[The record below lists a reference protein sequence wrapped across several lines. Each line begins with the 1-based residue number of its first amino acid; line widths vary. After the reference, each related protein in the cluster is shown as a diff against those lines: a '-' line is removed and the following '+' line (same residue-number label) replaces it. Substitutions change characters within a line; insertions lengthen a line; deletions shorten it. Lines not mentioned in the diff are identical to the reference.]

1 MAVLRTDIER
11 ALDELV
17 SHEEGMRFQTLAVVL
32 GKQHW
37 PELVACEWK
46 NDRGLDAYVSASL
59 SPDEIGK
66 GLASSITAKR
76 GKILD
81 DARTAKQNFQDL
93 SALLFVTSGK
103 VTNQK
108 KDDWA
113 TEVRETFGLNLH
125 IISREDIIISLMLRE
140 NTSLCARFLGISSE
154 IEPAQRDAIAR
165 IREASL
171 DVAANWGTKLKG
183 HPFIALNSVRLE
195 LGGADSTEAFSFA
208 DIQEALTES
217 RRIVL
222 EAPAGRGKTTTLIAL
237 AQQHTGTGQS
247 AFLIDLPVWTD
258 SDLGILEYLA
268 GMPSFQ
274 AQGIDAHTLAH
285 AQAAEHFSFLLNGW
299 NEIAESSSLQALHK
313 LRELE
318 REFPAAG
325 IIVATRTHHI
335 VPPLPGALR
344 LRLLRLTRRQRTT
357 YMEARLGNKT
367 AKLRPQLDADP
378 VLDELTRTPFI
389 LAEVVSIFE
398 RGAPIPNTK
407 MGVLDTVIRLLEQ
420 APEHSNELKVAPLSG
435 NQADYLVALGMVM
448 TAEGAVALPEAA
460 ARAIAWAVGQDLAHR
475 GQLGVVPEPATVL
488 ATLTAHHALERT
500 EYPAVAFRFEHQQF
514 QEHYAVLGIQA
525 RLSELTAANDD
536 TGRRFTADYVNDPAW
551 AEPLRMIAEVVGAH
565 TDNED
570 TRRQNVREGRILV
583 EMALLVDPI
592 FAAEL
597 SRLCGEGVWGEVGGS
612 LAARLRWYGVR
623 DESHRQCALAGMLA
637 SGSSEFQDI
646 LVPLLSGDQEQTRLQ
661 TYRLWPD
668 FPLSTLGVNWPERVR
683 GWNEEARADFVSEV
697 LHHRLVPEV
706 VPFAVADQSMK
717 VKTAAL
723 SSLSWTGAYEE
734 AGQVLDSMDPDSFS
748 RAARDLL
755 PDLLPTA
762 VRPRMVAVLQELL
775 DTAGDPWERLRAGME
790 LIEMGEPDLDARLK
804 KALDD
809 MPTEEVEKHGHH
821 LVRPALDLLRQ
832 RDSGWVSKWSA
843 VRIAEGVLWPDHWIA
858 LVTSV
863 PDELSEIILQR
874 LENDHCGN
882 KPIRGIIAVLK
893 VAANEHL
900 AARVFSK
907 LRILRAGLVAA
918 RDQEHDVTWAI
929 ERRLK
934 VLFQALPVDAAIAGL
949 LASLADP
956 PDPIDVQVTTQLL
969 SRVARHD
976 LEPITGL
983 DPGLKA
989 AMRGYLKRSIGVVLA
1004 EDDFNGEQKAN
1015 LASSIAQVGEPEDM
1029 DDLVTLIRADT
1040 ERMTKGRAARV
1051 AGDRGPRGNGAN
1063 SSYALWHLLA
1073 AVHLDPARAVG
1084 VLIDL
1089 LREPH
1094 YTESVAEAIVRSTLT
1109 VVPSLVENSSRYRQ
1123 IWDAR
1128 EGRLLPAAQAE
1139 RRRRY
1144 AIALA
1149 EHIRRL
1155 LDERNGAEQPGSTHM
1170 LMRLTNVLA
1179 AVDGAEFAGLVL
1191 DVIFLPIEGDD
1202 WGRVEAAEKLLSHGV
1217 MLPTAGTLVLV
1228 DAVLERRRRYGLQE
1242 NDKGLIKCCLNLLP
1256 FVDDP
1261 PKGIQKVR
1269 EVVARAHFAP
1279 YEYRDFVTALSES
1292 RSGAALDVLRD
1303 LASNQ
1308 NSLAHDA
1315 EPWIDAVARLDTPPA
1330 RDLLLSFVD
1339 PTIPGVGA
1347 EIELQWRDVLSA
1359 RIADIAN
1366 RHPNIE
1372 ARLYQLAETDLPAL
1386 KRLRLAAVLNAI
1398 GTPES
1403 LMAALKLIDDRVQ
1416 PSIPPG
1422 TFAHVEAAFV
1432 ERRPYEQSENTYTH
1446 AARASNTVRATLFE
1460 MVIEDDRRKK
1470 SAFSLLGQIEEWRL
1484 EYGRPTA
1491 EPRHPAVQSGE
1502 PWPPIKAVA

>member
-1 MAVLRTDIER
+1 
-11 ALDELV
+11 
-17 SHEEGMRFQTLAVVL
+17 
-32 GKQHW
+32 
-37 PELVACEWK
+37 
-46 NDRGLDAYVSASL
+46 
-59 SPDEIGK
+59 
-66 GLASSITAKR
+66 
-76 GKILD
+76 
-81 DARTAKQNFQDL
+81 
-93 SALLFVTSGK
+93 
-103 VTNQK
+103 
-108 KDDWA
+108 
-113 TEVRETFGLNLH
+113 
-125 IISREDIIISLMLRE
+125 
-140 NTSLCARFLGISSE
+140 
-154 IEPAQRDAIAR
+154 
-165 IREASL
+165 
-171 DVAANWGTKLKG
+171 
-183 HPFIALNSVRLE
+183 
-195 LGGADSTEAFSFA
+195 
-208 DIQEALTES
+208 
-217 RRIVL
+217 
-222 EAPAGRGKTTTLIAL
+222 
-237 AQQHTGTGQS
+237 
-247 AFLIDLPVWTD
+247 
-258 SDLGILEYLA
+258 
-268 GMPSFQ
+268 MPSFQ

-475 GQLGVVPEPATVL
+475 GQLGVVPEPAAVL

-536 TGRRFTADYVNDPAW
+536 TGHRFTADYVNDPAW

-583 EMALLVDPI
+583 EMALPVDPI

-597 SRLCGEGVWGEVGGS
+597 SRLCGEGVWGEVGGA
-612 LAARLRWYGVR
+612 LAARLRAWYGVR

-646 LVPLLSGDQEQTRLQ
+646 MVPLLSGDQEQTRLQ

-723 SSLSWTGAYEE
+723 SRLSWTGAYEE

-775 DTAGDPWERLRAGME
+775 DTAGDPWERLRAVME
-790 LIEMGEPDLDARLK
+790 LIEMGEPDLDAQLK

-843 VRIAEGVLWPDHWIA
+843 VRIAEGGLWPDHWIA

-863 PDELSEIILQR
+863 PDELSETILQR
-874 LENDHCGN
+874 LENDNCGN

-949 LASLADP
+949 LASLVDP

-989 AMRGYLKRSIGVVLA
+989 AMRGYLKSSIGVVLA

-1040 ERMTKGRAARV
+1040 ERMTKGRAARA

-1109 VVPSLVENSSRYRQ
+1109 AVPSLVENTSRYRQ

-1128 EGRLLPAAQAE
+1128 EGRLLPAPQAE

-1217 MLPTAGTLVLV
+1217 ILPTAGTLVLV

-1242 NDKGLIKCCLNLLP
+1242 NDKWLIKCCLNLLP

-1261 PKGIQKVR
+1261 PQGIQKVR
-1269 EVVARAHFAP
+1269 EVVARAHFAR
-1279 YEYRDFVTALSES
+1279 YECRDFVTALGES
-1292 RSGAALDVLRD
+1292 RSDAALDVLRD
-1303 LASNQ
+1303 LASDK

-1315 EPWIDAVARLDTPPA
+1315 EPWIDAVAKLDTPPA
-1330 RDLLLSFVD
+1330 QDLLLSFVD

-1422 TFAHVEAAFV
+1422 TVAHVEAAFV

-1446 AARASNTVRATLFE
+1446 VARASNTVRATLFE
-1460 MVIEDDRRKK
+1460 MVVEDDRRKK

-1502 PWPPIKAVA
+1502 PWPPIKPVA